1 MSSQS
6 YLLEFEEDFSAS
18 LDGILTMCMLVSI
31 AEIGFFIAKLQL
43 EVNLQIY
50 RKRAHPGSKI
60 LNIFKLSNIIPEILF
75 IAMHPSPFLVGIRI
89 WVYEPSIH
97 NYFYYHFNDFLTII
111 LT

>member
-1 MSSQS
+1 M
-6 YLLEFEEDFSAS
+6 F
-18 LDGILTMCMLVSI
+18 VSI
-31 AEIGFFIAKLQL
+31 AEIGCFIAKLNL
-43 EVNLQIY
+43 EVKLEIY

>member
-6 YLLEFEEDFSAS
+6 YLLEFEEDFCAS
-18 LDGILTMCMLVSI
+18 LNGILTMCMLVSI

-60 LNIFKLSNIIPEILF
+60 LTIFKLSNIIPNILF
-75 IAMHPSPFLVGIRI
+75 IAIHPSPFLVGIKI
-89 WVYEPSIH
+89 W
-97 NYFYYHFNDFLTII
+97 
-111 LT
+111 